1 MNNCC
6 MRSADGIA
14 CIGNGMV
21 MREHAHHGS
30 RLKGQGPIHRAT
42 FEGLD
47 VEDPRSGIGLRSTT
61 EGGSG
66 RRATP
71 GSTGLDATCRRD
83 HPRPWL
89 GLVPRVS
96 RRTEVRR
103 GRRKRRTLRRAET
116 LATVFLCPNGPRPG
130 RCPRADSELPLLP
143 APRCPGPTWS
153 GGAGLA
159 GEAVG
164 APSPEARRR

>member
-1 MNNCC
+1 

-30 RLKGQGPIHRAT
+30 RLKGQGLR
-42 FEGLD
+42 
-47 VEDPRSGIGLRSTT
+47 DPRSGIGSRSATA
-61 EGGSG
+61 GGCG
-66 RRATP
+66 RCATP
-71 GSTGLDATCRRD
+71 GPKGLDATRRRD

-103 GRRKRRTLRRAET
+103 ESRKGRTLRRAET
-116 LATVFLCPNGPRPG
+116 LAPVFLCPNGPRPG

-143 APRCPGPTWS
+143 APRYPGPTWS

-159 GEAVG
+159 DEAVG
-164 APSPEARRR
+164 APSPEVRHR